1 MIINSANLAGLNK
14 GFNVS
19 FNKGLSSAP
28 SYYRKVAMTTK
39 SGTGEETYAWL
50 GQLPKLR
57 EWLGDRVLKN
67 LTAHGYAIKNKL
79 FESTVKVPR
88 VSIEDDQYGVYGPLF
103 EELGLAAGEHPD
115 ELIFSLLAAGFSI
128 PCYDGQYFFDTD
140 HPVKNEDGTESSVS
154 NFGGGSGAAW
164 YLLDTTRAIKPLIFQ
179 ERMPYN
185 LQGLTGETDEGV
197 FLRDEYLYGVR
208 ARANA
213 GFGLW
218 QLAYASKQ
226 TLDATNYAAARAA
239 MMGLKGDEGRPLGIK
254 PNVLVVS
261 PALEQKALQLI
272 SNELIINSGVAVS
285 NEWKGSADLIV
296 TAWLS

>member
-19 FNKGLSSAP
+19 FNKGLGSAP
-28 SYYRKVAMTTK
+28 SYYKRLAMLTK
-39 SGTGEETYAWL
+39 SSTSEEIYAWL
-50 GQLPKLR
+50 GQLPKVR
-57 EWLGDRVLKN
+57 EWIGDRVLKN
-67 LTAHGYAIKNKL
+67 LSAHGYAVTNRL
-79 FESTVKVPR
+79 FESTVKVKR
-88 VSIEDDQYGVYGPLF
+88 TDIEDDQYGVYGPLF

-115 ELIFSLLAAGFSI
+115 ELVFSLLAAGFSTR
-128 PCYDGQYFFDTD
+128 CYDDQYFFDTD

-179 ERMPYN
+179 ERIPYN
-185 LQGLTGETDEGV
+185 LQSLTGETDENV
-197 FLRDEYLYGVR
+197 FMRDEYAYGCR

-226 TLDATNYAAARAA
+226 TLDGTSYAAARAA
-239 MMGLKGDEGRPLGIK
+239 MMSLKGDEGRPLNLK
-254 PNVLVVS
+254 PNVLMVP
-261 PALEQKALQLI
+261 PALEQTALKLI
-272 SNELIINSGVAVS
+272 SNELVINSGVAVS
-285 NEWKGSADLIV
+285 NEWKGTADLIV
-296 TAWLS
+296 NSWLS